1 LLPGIASAQALSI
14 DEAIELAIVQDLQ
27 TRQLEQKTQALQQQA
42 IAADTLPD
50 PKLKLGL
57 MNYPTD
63 TFERSQE
70 PMTQNIIGIQQ
81 MFPAGDTLAIKSAKT
96 MAMADMTQAAA
107 MDSRRKLVRDVRRAW
122 LELYYWRKAGNIVRQ
137 NENLFTE
144 LVNITE
150 SQYAA
155 GRQKQQDV
163 IRAELELGMLQDRLT
178 RVATMQA
185 INQSALA
192 RLIGETNAQQ
202 ALNDALPDLPALAT
216 GKDWLNHHPLI
227 AQENANVMAGEK
239 NVLLA
244 KQSYKPSWMLDVTYG
259 QREGKNMDGS
269 DRADF
274 LSAMVMFDLPL
285 FTGNRQDKK
294 LAASRLDLNSAQD
307 RREDM
312 KRSLQEMWNKN
323 YARWQKLKSRQQQ
336 YQTHLLPKASE
347 NARAA
352 LFDYQ
357 NARSSFNALMRAQ
370 ILELETRLQ
379 ALRIAV
385 DSKQVQADLLYLTG
399 EEK

>member
-1 LLPGIASAQALSI
+1 
-14 DEAIELAIVQDLQ
+14 
-27 TRQLEQKTQALQQQA
+27 
-42 IAADTLPD
+42 
-50 PKLKLGL
+50 
-57 MNYPTD
+57 
-63 TFERSQE
+63 
-70 PMTQNIIGIQQ
+70 
-81 MFPAGDTLAIKSAKT
+81 
-96 MAMADMTQAAA
+96 MADMTQAAA
-107 MDSRRKLVRDVRRAW
+107 MNSRRKLVRDVRRAW

-239 NVLLA
+239 DVLLA
-244 KQSYKPSWMLDVTYG
+244 KQSYKLSWMLDVTYG

>member
-1 LLPGIASAQALSI
+1 
-14 DEAIELAIVQDLQ
+14 
-27 TRQLEQKTQALQQQA
+27 
-42 IAADTLPD
+42 
-50 PKLKLGL
+50 
-57 MNYPTD
+57 
-63 TFERSQE
+63 
-70 PMTQNIIGIQQ
+70 
-81 MFPAGDTLAIKSAKT
+81 
-96 MAMADMTQAAA
+96 
-107 MDSRRKLVRDVRRAW
+107 
-122 LELYYWRKAGNIVRQ
+122 
-137 NENLFTE
+137 
-144 LVNITE
+144 
-150 SQYAA
+150 
-155 GRQKQQDV
+155 
-163 IRAELELGMLQDRLT
+163 
-178 RVATMQA
+178 
-185 INQSALA
+185 
-192 RLIGETNAQQ
+192 
-202 ALNDALPDLPALAT
+202 
-216 GKDWLNHHPLI
+216 
-227 AQENANVMAGEK
+227 MAGEK
-239 NVLLA
+239 DVLLA
-244 KQSYKPSWMLDVTYG
+244 KQSYKLSWMLDVTYG

>member
-1 LLPGIASAQALSI
+1 MPDGHVFAIGFKFEDVTMWQHVIPRIKRLFSLGILLPGIASAQALSI

-50 PKLKLGL
+50 PRLKLGL

-122 LELYYWRKAGNIVRQ
+122 LELYYWRKAGNIVRH

-202 ALNDALPDLPALAT
+202 ALNDALPELPALAA
-216 GKDWLNHHPLI
+216 GRDWLNHHPLI
-227 AQENANVMAGEK
+227 TRENANVMAGEK
-239 NVLLA
+239 DVLLA
-244 KQSYKPSWMLDVTYG
+244 KQSYKLSWMLDVTYG

-307 RREDM
+307 RRD
-312 KRSLQEMWNKN
+312 
-323 YARWQKLKSRQQQ
+323 
-336 YQTHLLPKASE
+336 
-347 NARAA
+347 
-352 LFDYQ
+352 
-357 NARSSFNALMRAQ
+357 
-370 ILELETRLQ
+370 I
-379 ALRIAV
+379 
-385 DSKQVQADLLYLTG
+385 
-399 EEK
+399 